1 MAVLGF
7 LLAIASVA
15 DLAGFHGATTKS
27 MVTGFSSSS
36 SSLPLRRRCSVLQDL
51 NNGFASAP
59 DRTTIGMQR
68 QIGTRR
74 IPPIN
79 PSRRR
84 GLERGGRKYKSSSC
98 IVLQAAS
105 ASTSSK
111 DSASD
116 TSSSAT
122 GSALTRFWVRLMT
135 GESRTSSPL
144 LKKPKWLRPSSKLY
158 NVLPTWL
165 FHLRP
170 SVQLLVTIVLYLFH
184 TAYLSQAS
192 VVLPFQLFP
201 NDRGNFQSIGLDT
214 LAGMGTLA
222 FYQYLRRQPTN
233 FFDMEVKKSSL
244 TTEPVVPV
252 IPNNST
258 TVYSNNTATTTKANA
273 TIIATTR
280 TTTTSI
286 TASYLPDL
294 WTAPHPK
301 NMPWKSVW
309 KSSYSRFSSLLSL
322 VALTRA
328 YFFTGRFSLFWEDKL
343 YEMAI
348 HLKWMTVPMHR
359 SLTVLLGHL
368 SWIAIGALIL
378 RLIPRP
384 QPFFQEPV
392 SQWFT
397 SNYRGNKHQNQVA
410 GAETAT
416 LSEEKMTPE
425 QLLEYSSQQ

>member
-1 MAVLGF
+1 MIHRRPLPDRSHNGKIISSASAVPATTIRIRRRSNGMQTMAVLGF

-15 DLAGFHGATTKS
+15 DLAGFHGAT
-27 MVTGFSSSS
+27 GFSSSS
-36 SSLPLRRRCSVLQDL
+36 LPPRRRCSVLQDW

-68 QIGTRR
+68 QRQIGTRR

-79 PSRRR
+79 PCRRR
-84 GLERGGRKYKSSSC
+84 GLERGGRKYKSNSS

-144 LKKPKWLRPSSKLY
+144 LKKPRWLRPSSKLY

-214 LAGMGTLA
+214 
-222 FYQYLRRQPTN
+222 
-233 FFDMEVKKSSL
+233 
-244 TTEPVVPV
+244 
-252 IPNNST
+252 
-258 TVYSNNTATTTKANA
+258 
-273 TIIATTR
+273 
-280 TTTTSI
+280 
-286 TASYLPDL
+286 
-294 WTAPHPK
+294 
-301 NMPWKSVW
+301 
-309 KSSYSRFSSLLSL
+309 
-322 VALTRA
+322 
-328 YFFTGRFSLFWEDKL
+328 
-343 YEMAI
+343 
-348 HLKWMTVPMHR
+348 
-359 SLTVLLGHL
+359 
-368 SWIAIGALIL
+368 
-378 RLIPRP
+378 
-384 QPFFQEPV
+384 
-392 SQWFT
+392 
-397 SNYRGNKHQNQVA
+397 
-410 GAETAT
+410 
-416 LSEEKMTPE
+416 
-425 QLLEYSSQQ
+425 